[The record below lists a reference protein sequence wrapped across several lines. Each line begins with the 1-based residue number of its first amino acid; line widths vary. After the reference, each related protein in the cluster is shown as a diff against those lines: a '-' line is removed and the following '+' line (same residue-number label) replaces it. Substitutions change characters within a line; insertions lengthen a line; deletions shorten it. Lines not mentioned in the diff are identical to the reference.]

1 MTVESKTV
9 TSPSISTGT
18 WPCGLTA
25 KNSGGFGP
33 QSVFRLH
40 GTTSVSYPSF
50 FSASAMRTLAL
61 NGLNTPD
68 QSFICGLPPRRGY
81 GESSPVQNLCQ
92 MDATDGR
99 TSRAG
104 GVVARNGRMG
114 RRIEAEDEAAFRT
127 PLGPGPGRW
136 GWYPAPAP
144 HPADRRRANSQAV
157 LPAHREPL
165 APRGD

>member
-68 QSFICGLPPRRGY
+68 LSFMRVSLLGECVANPRRA
-81 GESSPVQNLCQ
+81 EPVP
-92 MDATDGR
+92 DAR
-99 TSRAG
+99 
-104 GVVARNGRMG
+104 
-114 RRIEAEDEAAFRT
+114 
-127 PLGPGPGRW
+127 
-136 GWYPAPAP
+136 
-144 HPADRRRANSQAV
+144 DRRKD
-157 LPAHREPL
+157 L
-165 APRGD
+165 